1 MHRKRVKTGATV
13 KAATYVAASAVAG
26 TMAGG
31 LLGAVGNLL
40 PQDTR
45 LAITSILAITAVGI
59 GIVELV
65 SPRIRPP
72 QFDRETPQRWLLKG
86 PVSWSIRNG
95 SALGIGATS
104 RIGFWM
110 WYVVPLGSLL
120 SGQALLGALIY
131 GAYGL
136 TRGVSSLGIILGAR
150 LSDFDRVA
158 NWLVMHKPTA
168 RLLSGSSL
176 MVVGVLCTVVLAAW
190 E

>member
-1 MHRKRVKTGATV
+1 VHRKRVKTGAPV
-13 KAATYVAASAVAG
+13 KAVTYVAASAVAG

-31 LLGAVGNLL
+31 FLGAVGNLL

-45 LAITSILAITAVGI
+45 LAIASISAITAVGI
-59 GIVELV
+59 GVVESM
-65 SPRIRPP
+65 SPRLRPP

-86 PVSWSIRNG
+86 SVSWAIRNG
-95 SALGIGATS
+95 SVLGIGATS

-110 WYVVPLGSLL
+110 WYMVPLGSLL

-136 TRGVSSLGIILGAR
+136 TRGGSSLGIILGAR

-158 NWLVMHKPTA
+158 SWLVMHKPTA
-168 RLLSGSSL
+168 RLLSGSGL
-176 MVVGVLCTVVLAAW
+176 IVVGISCTVVLAA
-190 E
+190 